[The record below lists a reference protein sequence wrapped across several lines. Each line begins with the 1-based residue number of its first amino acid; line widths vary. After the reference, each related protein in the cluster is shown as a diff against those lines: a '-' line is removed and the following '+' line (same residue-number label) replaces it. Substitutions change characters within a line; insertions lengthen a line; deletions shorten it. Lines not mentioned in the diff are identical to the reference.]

1 MQFYSST
8 VSYLQYPRRFV
19 FLGLVNK
26 RRKIFNV
33 FFYKADAYG
42 GLGIEWA
49 RVDNMCTHQTGPL
62 LAKQIQYTHNTPL
75 GALYTPS

>member
-1 MQFYSST
+1 
-8 VSYLQYPRRFV
+8 
-19 FLGLVNK
+19 
-26 RRKIFNV
+26 V

-42 GLGIEWA
+42 ELGIEWA
-49 RVDNMCTHQTGPL
+49 RVGNMCTHQTGPL